1 MSEYRLGL
9 PSDLTFLILNGV
21 RKNGV
26 AKAGVGQ
33 ARQHRRLH
41 HGDDLAGLGA
51 NHRESENAVVT
62 PADKRLHKASS
73 FAVVCVLSTALIGS
87 LATER

>member
-26 AKAGVGQ
+26 AKARVGQ

-51 NHRESENAVVT
+51 NHREAVNAVIVT
-62 PADKRLHKASS
+62 HQRLHETLS
-73 FAVVCVLSTALIGS
+73 FGRLRPQHSAD
-87 LATER
+87 R